1 MKERNIIEW
10 LRLEI
15 WKFWSV
21 GRGKPR
27 VGDILSADRRQNKL
41 IYCWNS
47 QNKKTN
53 TGTPV

>member
-15 WKFWSV
+15 WKFLSV

-41 IYCWNS
+41 IYC
-47 QNKKTN
+47 
-53 TGTPV
+53 